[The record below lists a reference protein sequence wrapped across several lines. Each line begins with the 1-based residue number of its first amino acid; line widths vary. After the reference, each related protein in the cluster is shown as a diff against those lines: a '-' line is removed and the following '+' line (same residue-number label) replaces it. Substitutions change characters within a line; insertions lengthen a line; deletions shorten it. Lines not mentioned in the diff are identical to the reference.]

1 MNNSYKRFHRPLR
14 PRRKK
19 IPGAVNSPVRAWKA
33 VGQTPAFIARGE
45 GADGI
50 ATAHCSSAM
59 RWISCFRR
67 RYGAGYE
74 LFGADPDLVMLGKI
88 IGSGLPVGAVAG
100 RAALM

>member
-1 MNNSYKRFHRPLR
+1 MNNSYKNSTALFARAE
-14 PRRKK
+14 KK

-59 RWISCFRR
+59 R
-67 RYGAGYE
+67 
-74 LFGADPDLVMLGKI
+74 
-88 IGSGLPVGAVAG
+88 
-100 RAALM
+100 